1 MDPQSGSEVTDM
13 GATFGLVDRLLWDS
27 PVGWAYAK
35 VVPRSHAGVYA
46 DVAEVLALSADDD
59 LLDIGCGPG
68 AFLAEHAQRART
80 VTGLDPSRT
89 MLREAQKR
97 LSERISAGTAR
108 LVLAGSEHLPFDD
121 GAFSAVTVITAP
133 ADLAEVHRVLRPRG
147 RLVVVD
153 ELAADP
159 RKPAS
164 QRTAGGL
171 WPYDEADTIRMLNQA
186 GFSDPTVRYRGVW
199 HIVDN
204 RIISCTRTGP

>member
-1 MDPQSGSEVTDM
+1 MGS
-13 GATFGLVDRLLWDS
+13 TFGLVDRLLWDS

-35 VVPRSHAGVYA
+35 VVPRSHAEVYA
-46 DVAEVLALSADDD
+46 DVAEVLSLRADDD

-68 AFLAEHAQRART
+68 AFLAEHAQGTRT

-89 MLREAQKR
+89 MLREATKR

-108 LVLAGSEHLPFDD
+108 LVLAGSEHLPFDNA
-121 GAFSAVTVITAP
+121 AFSAVTVITAP
-133 ADLAEVHRVLRPRG
+133 ADLAEVHRVLRPGG

-159 RKPAS
+159 RKPPS
-164 QRTAGGL
+164 ERTAGGL
-171 WPYDEADTIRMLNQA
+171 WPCNEADTIRLLHQA
-186 GFSDPTVRYRGVW
+186 GFVEPTVRYRGVW

-204 RIISCTRTGP
+204 RIIACTKPGP